1 MKTRHPI
8 IDRRQALT
16 ALGLSGAATLGITST
31 LRAVTE
37 PTQTEAANIDLV
49 NAMCA
54 TWVAP
59 MNFSKLGE
67 LLSDDCIYRATE
79 TAPPVTGR
87 DAIIER
93 LQGLGQSSFIEFE
106 VIETFARGS
115 IVVNDR
121 IDRFDLP
128 NRQIEWHGVGVFYIK
143 DGKIAEWSDFTIL

>member
-1 MKTRHPI
+1 MTTRHPTI
-8 IDRRQALT
+8 NRRQALT

-31 LRAVTE
+31 ARAVTE
-37 PTQTEAANIDLV
+37 LTQTETANIDLV

-128 NRQIEWHGVGVFYIK
+128 NRKIEWHGVGVFYIK

>member
-1 MKTRHPI
+1 MTANHPLL
-8 IDRRQALT
+8 DRRQALS
-16 ALGLSGAATLGITST
+16 ALGLSGAATLGIPSA
-31 LRAVTE
+31 LHAAAE
-37 PTQTEAANIDLV
+37 LNQTEASNVDLV

-59 MNFSKLGE
+59 MNFSKLGA

-87 DAIIER
+87 DAVIER
-93 LQGLGQSSFIEFE
+93 LQGLGQATFIEFE

-143 DGKIAEWSDFTIL
+143 NGKIAEWSDFTIL

>member
-1 MKTRHPI
+1 MTTRHPTI
-8 IDRRQALT
+8 NRRQALT

-31 LRAVTE
+31 ARAVTE
-37 PTQTEAANIDLV
+37 LTQAEAANIDLV

-121 IDRFDLP
+121 IDRFELP

-143 DGKIAEWSDFTIL
+143 DDKIAEWSDFTIL

>member
-37 PTQTEAANIDLV
+37 PTHTEAANIDLV

-121 IDRFDLP
+121 IDRFELP

-143 DGKIAEWSDFTIL
+143 DDKIAEWSDFTIL

>member
-1 MKTRHPI
+1 MKIRHPL

-16 ALGLSGAATLGITST
+16 TLGLSGAATLGIPRG
-31 LRAVTE
+31 LHAAAE
-37 PTQTEAANIDLV
+37 LTQTETANIELV

-59 MNFSKLGE
+59 MNFSRLGE

-79 TAPPVTGR
+79 TAPSVSGR

-93 LQGLGQSSFIEFE
+93 LQGLGQAAFIEFE

-128 NRQIEWHGVGVFYIK
+128 NRKIEWHGVGVFYIK

>member
-1 MKTRHPI
+1 MTTRHPTI
-8 IDRRQALT
+8 NRRQALT

-31 LRAVTE
+31 ARAVTE
-37 PTQTEAANIDLV
+37 LTQTEAANIDLV

-79 TAPPVTGR
+79 TAPPVSGR

-128 NRQIEWHGVGVFYIK
+128 NRKIEWHGVGVFYIK

>member
-1 MKTRHPI
+1 
-8 IDRRQALT
+8 
-16 ALGLSGAATLGITST
+16 
-31 LRAVTE
+31 
-37 PTQTEAANIDLV
+37 
-49 NAMCA
+49 
-54 TWVAP
+54 

-79 TAPPVTGR
+79 TAPSVSGR

-93 LQGLGQSSFIEFE
+93 LQGLGQAAFIEFE

-128 NRQIEWHGVGVFYIK
+128 NRKIEWHGVGVFYIK

>member
-1 MKTRHPI
+1 MPTHHRLL
-8 IDRRQALT
+8 DRRQVLT
-16 ALGLSGAATLGITST
+16 ALGVAGATTLGMPSA
-31 LRAVTE
+31 LHASAKL
-37 PTQTEAANIDLV
+37 TQTETANVELV
-49 NAMCA
+49 NAMCS

-87 DAIIER
+87 DAIIKR
-93 LQGLGQSSFIEFE
+93 LQGFGQATFIEFE

-128 NRQIEWHGVGVFYIK
+128 NRQIEWHGVGVFYVK
-143 DGKIAEWSDFTIL
+143 DGKINEWSDFTIL

>member
-1 MKTRHPI
+1 MTTRHPTI
-8 IDRRQALT
+8 NRRQALT

-31 LRAVTE
+31 ARAVTE
-37 PTQTEAANIDLV
+37 LTQTEAANIDLV

-128 NRQIEWHGVGVFYIK
+128 NRKIEWHGVGVFYIK

>member
-1 MKTRHPI
+1 MTVNHPLL
-8 IDRRQALT
+8 DRRQALA
-16 ALGLSGAATLGITST
+16 ALGLSGAATLGIPSA
-31 LRAVTE
+31 LHAAAE
-37 PTQTEAANIDLV
+37 LTQTEAANVDLV
-49 NAMCA
+49 NTMCD

-59 MNFSKLGE
+59 MDFSKLGE

-87 DAIIER
+87 DSIIER
-93 LQGLGQSSFIEFE
+93 LQGLGQAAFIEFE

-121 IDRFDLP
+121 IDRFELP

-143 DGKIAEWSDFTIL
+143 DSKIAEWSDFTIL

>member
-1 MKTRHPI
+1 MTTRHPT

-31 LRAVTE
+31 ARAVTE
-37 PTQTEAANIDLV
+37 LTQTEAANIDLV

-128 NRQIEWHGVGVFYIK
+128 NRKIEWHGVGVFYIK